1 MGIFDFVNE
10 FVEDNKVEIKA
21 AADGAAAV
29 WDIGSKLAGIAAD
42 FAVDTAKE
50 AYASLTE
57 EEPAVEPTTKEAPK
71 APESTATADIKALTK
86 ELKDLQRQNEALQR
100 RLQELEEAEAEAK
113 REAAIDQSYL
123 DAEIGTEDYY
133 NSLCPEDEEAEAD
146 DAAIEVYENTSQR
159 EVVVRLAGYGEA
171 YTVQAMNYLLN
182 KYPSGANLPWVK
194 VDGVERCVTILRPE
208 GGFAYVGDD
217 TVEEML

>member
-57 EEPAVEPTTKEAPK
+57 EEEPAVKPAESK
-71 APESTATADIKALTK
+71 APESTDAADDLKSLTK
-86 ELKDLQRQNEALQR
+86 ELKELMRQNEALQK
-100 RLQELEEAEAEAK
+100 RLEELEAEKEAMEE
-113 REAAIDQSYL
+113 QSCL
-123 DAEIGTEDYY
+123 DAEIAGEDYY
-133 NSLCPEDEEAEAD
+133 NSLSDEED
-146 DAAIEVYENTSQR
+146 LPNIEVYENASQR
-159 EVVVRLAGYGEA
+159 EVVVKLAGYGEA
-171 YTVQAMNYLLN
+171 YAVQAMNYLIN

-194 VDGVERCVTILRPE
+194 VDMEERCVTILRPE
-208 GGFAYVGDD
+208 GGFTYVGDD
-217 TVEEML
+217 TVEEVL

>member
-1 MGIFDFVNE
+1 MAFFDFINE
-10 FVEDNKVEIKA
+10 FVNDNEKELQA

-29 WDIGSKLAGIAAD
+29 WSIGSRLAGIAAD
-42 FAVDTAKE
+42 LAVDTAKE

-57 EEPAVEPTTKEAPK
+57 EKPVAEPAESKV
-71 APESTATADIKALTK
+71 PESTATDDLKALTK

-100 RLQELEEAEAEAK
+100 RLQELEEAEAK

-208 GGFAYVGDD
+208 SGFTYVGDD
-217 TVEEML
+217 TVEEIL